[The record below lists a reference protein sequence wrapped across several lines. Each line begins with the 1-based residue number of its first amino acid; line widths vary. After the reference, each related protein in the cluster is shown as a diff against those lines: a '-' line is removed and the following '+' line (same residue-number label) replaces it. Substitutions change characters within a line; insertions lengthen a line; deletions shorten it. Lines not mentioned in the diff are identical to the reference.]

1 VIVEEKVKRGENIA
15 IRVVV
20 IIREVFPED

>member
-1 VIVEEKVKRGENIA
+1 VEEKVKRGGNIA